1 MGTNLQN
8 ATSPLK
14 QFFRLLV
21 NRFRDFMRGIVIVSA
36 IALVAFGLPRK
47 QGFQYSYEIGSPWRY
62 QDLEAGFDFEVLLP
76 DEQIEQERQ
85 TAISSVPPYYRLDE
99 NVEEYQKEAFIREF
113 NLAYKKSL
121 KDRESA
127 FTIDSLAHIRF
138 GLSMLEEMY
147 DEGVAQIDQS
157 HAGKEDLPIELIR
170 GNKASPKSLSEL
182 ISTAQAIDNL
192 DSELQQFDYYQ
203 LDFLQPLLVASIK
216 PNVFYDAE
224 MTGKLVEARLKS
236 IDPVLKEVVKGEV
249 IIRRGAIVTQPDAIV
264 IDQYIDLS
272 NSRTSTSAKG
282 ELLMVGNLLN
292 ISIVFALF
300 VVAMYRLNRKL
311 YQDFRSFLF
320 LVGLVTAMVFLVE
333 VISRQDMDLTYAL
346 PICIVPIVVRIF
358 FGVNMAVTSH
368 IAVMLLSAFIV
379 PHGLNWVFIQF
390 IAGMVSIFN
399 NKNARYW
406 SQFFTSSALLLLTYL
421 LTYFGVSLIMTGS
434 FDKIV
439 LLNFGWLT
447 VAAFLTLLSYPLI
460 PIFERLFGFVSD
472 ITLVELSDLNR
483 PLLKKL
489 FTEAPGTFQHS
500 LQVANIAEAAAEEI
514 GANSLLVKVGG
525 LYHDIGKMRNPGY
538 FIENQAGYN
547 PHDELR
553 FDESASIIIAH
564 VPDGVDMAKKYKLP
578 GEITDFIRT
587 HHGTTRVEYFYRS
600 FLKAHPENEVEEA
613 QFQYPGPL
621 PFSKETAILMMADGI
636 EASARSLSQP
646 TEEDVNN
653 LVDRI
658 VSHLME
664 RQQFVNSPITFKE
677 ITTCK
682 QVFKKMLASI
692 HHIRI
697 AYPEASKK

>member
-1 MGTNLQN
+1 
-8 ATSPLK
+8 
-14 QFFRLLV
+14 
-21 NRFRDFMRGIVIVSA
+21 
-36 IALVAFGLPRK
+36 
-47 QGFQYSYEIGSPWRY
+47 
-62 QDLEAGFDFEVLLP
+62 
-76 DEQIEQERQ
+76 
-85 TAISSVPPYYRLDE
+85 
-99 NVEEYQKEAFIREF
+99 
-113 NLAYKKSL
+113 
-121 KDRESA
+121 
-127 FTIDSLAHIRF
+127 
-138 GLSMLEEMY
+138 
-147 DEGVAQIDQS
+147 
-157 HAGKEDLPIELIR
+157 
-170 GNKASPKSLSEL
+170 
-182 ISTAQAIDNL
+182 
-192 DSELQQFDYYQ
+192 
-203 LDFLQPLLVASIK
+203 
-216 PNVFYDAE
+216 
-224 MTGKLVEARLKS
+224 
-236 IDPVLKEVVKGEV
+236 
-249 IIRRGAIVTQPDAIV
+249 
-264 IDQYIDLS
+264 
-272 NSRTSTSAKG
+272 
-282 ELLMVGNLLN
+282 
-292 ISIVFALF
+292 
-300 VVAMYRLNRKL
+300 
-311 YQDFRSFLF
+311 
-320 LVGLVTAMVFLVE
+320 
-333 VISRQDMDLTYAL
+333 
-346 PICIVPIVVRIF
+346 
-358 FGVNMAVTSH
+358 MAVTSH

-379 PHGLNWVFIQF
+379 PHGLNWIFIQF

-421 LTYFGVSLIMTGS
+421 LGYFGVSLIMTGS

-525 LYHDIGKMRNPGY
+525 LYHDIGKMKNPGF
-538 FIENQAGYN
+538 FIENQSGYN

-564 VPDGVDMAKKYKLP
+564 VPDGVEMAKKFRLP
-578 GEITDFIRT
+578 GVIIDFIRT

-636 EASARSLSQP
+636 EASARSLKQP

-677 ITTCK
+677 ITICK

-697 AYPEASKK
+697 AYPEANKN